1 MIWHWLEGKREDL
14 APFSSPRGN
23 LPAREAGDLLHH
35 GTSQVSSIYKSR
47 PTSSP
52 ICGRS
57 HCSSATS
64 SCDDLW
70 THQRCCCS
78 CSWVRRS
85 GHPPAAHGSAAAS
98 TPVPSEMPA
107 STTKKADPAQPPH
120 GRAPV
125 QSPTAQSAPAS
136 VRTAASHGAMDG
148 AQQVVE
154 ESPTRFLLYIV
165 TSFCNSV

>member
-35 GTSQVSSIYKSR
+35 GTSRVSSIYKSR

-57 HCSSATS
+57 HYSSATS

-78 CSWVRRS
+78 CSWARRS
-85 GHPPAAHGSAAAS
+85 GHPPAPSSRCSWKHSCGDAGAERDACNDDEEGRRCTATARPRPCAISCSAECAGKCQNSSEPWCHGWR
-98 TPVPSEMPA
+98 PA
-107 STTKKADPAQPPH
+107 G
-120 GRAPV
+120 GRGIAYKV
-125 QSPTAQSAPAS
+125 FT
-136 VRTAASHGAMDG
+136 
-148 AQQVVE
+148 
-154 ESPTRFLLYIV
+154 LY
-165 TSFCNSV
+165 SY

>member
-35 GTSQVSSIYKSR
+35 GTSRVSSIYKSR

-52 ICGRS
+52 ICRRS

-70 THQRCCCS
+70 THQRCCLLLLLLVGATERPS
-78 CSWVRRS
+78 SSAILPLLMEAQLRRRRCRARS
-85 GHPPAAHGSAAAS
+85 RQGVGP
-98 TPVPSEMPA
+98 PVPRRRVDHPDRCAGSLAALSRVAGAAVSVALHHRMQLA
-107 STTKKADPAQPPH
+107 CDGS
-120 GRAPV
+120 GCRRA
-125 QSPTAQSAPAS
+125 
-136 VRTAASHGAMDG
+136 M
-148 AQQVVE
+148 
-154 ESPTRFLLYIV
+154 
-165 TSFCNSV
+165 